1 METQYTNFEPR
12 PRRRLL
18 KMAGKLAASEHAR
31 LDSAREAVSAEDLEV
46 TLRTLDT
53 IAEAMKADRATRTD
67 LPKGRRRGHHGHG
80 HYGRGHYGHGHYAH
94 GHFAHGNFG
103 AGQDDFGFEDRRS
116 AFKTQLAFER
126 GFAAGFDRAQ
136 TKGA

>member
-46 TLRTLDT
+46 TLRTLDA

-67 LPKGRRRGHHGHG
+67 LPKGRRRGHG
-80 HYGRGHYGHGHYAH
+80 HYAHDHYAH

-103 AGQDDFGFEDRRS
+103 AGHDGFGFEDRRS

-136 TKGA
+136 AKDA

>member
-53 IAEAMKADRATRTD
+53 IAEAMKADRATRSD

-80 HYGRGHYGHGHYAH
+80 HYGR

-136 TKGA
+136 AKDA